1 MRRIKQLI
9 LTLLCLSMVMTSAIG
24 TAYADTTGYTVNAA
38 AGQSEA
44 TLKDELYQQWANA
57 CNGKFS
63 AEALKEF
70 AVNLKNEYVPR
81 VLYGITQK
89 FTFARPSAEGMKI
102 GLELVYKDNSKAELA
117 SVTSNG
123 KEYKLSINMAALENT
138 DDGKVDVEGDKGAFF
153 GSLTH
158 EMMHAVMFDAV
169 SAGMLADR
177 VWHGNGFTEYVDE
190 FPRWFYEGICQ
201 TVGGGIEWCDAL
213 MKNYDKCSVNEQSGR
228 ENIIKWLREFYYY
241 YKEYAQG
248 YIACL
253 YLGHLAGGSTDTVTA
268 DNIAK
273 GLDAIVL
280 DLADGYSLS
289 QTIYRRTQGKYTSIE
304 DLQRKFAADAYDFTI
319 KFLDITY
326 GGTSDINWA
335 STGSVLAAGGL
346 KASKLEMYRD
356 FSGKSYYFTLD
367 ISCGG
372 MCDNSSLLPAGRP
385 DRTGGGN
392 TMTKGL
398 RRDGS
403 INTDARKLWT
413 ETSYKEPAEPETP
426 TKPGTGGGT
435 VTPPSGGGGGGGTVA
450 PPAGGGGGGGGAAV
464 PPAETQK
471 PEEPTQ
477 SGTTTTADLSG
488 STTSQGG
495 QTTTTVDQTT
505 ADRLVETAVSGKSEE
520 IVISAVTKN
529 TSAALSVKSSEVALP
544 VETLQKIADKTNADI
559 VIKTDVAEVKLD
571 NKAAEAVAAQTHSE
585 TAGKAETVSIAVE
598 KVKEAAKE
606 VHYELKVVTSE
617 GKTISDFKGGSVSV
631 TVNVPKSLSNKK
643 AVCVYIDG
651 QGNYHKVAGKL
662 NADGT
667 YTFTTGHFSAY
678 AVMPEEEADAAIAA
692 QKAAVKQ
699 IKLKLSSKLVNTK
712 SGKKGIRLTWKN
724 PSDIKLEGVEIYRSL
739 KKNSGYGKKP
749 ISTPKS
755 DKYTNTS
762 VKSGKKYYYKARG
775 YVTIDGEKVY
785 TSYSGKAS
793 RTVK

>member
-44 TLKDELYQQWANA
+44 TLNDELYQQWADA

-89 FTFARPSAEGMKI
+89 FTFARPSAESMKI
-102 GLELVYKDNSKAELA
+102 GLELYYNDYKKADLA

-123 KEYKLSINMAALENT
+123 KEYKLSINMAALEKT

-190 FPRWFYEGICQ
+190 FPGWFYEGICQ
-201 TVGGGIEWCDAL
+201 TVGGGINYCSAAL
-213 MKNYDKCSVNEQSGR
+213 GYYDLRLSEYGK
-228 ENIIKWLREFYYY
+228 ENMTAWLDKFYWLGY
-241 YKEYAQG
+241 EAYAQG

-304 DLQRKFAADAYDFTI
+304 DLQKKFAADAYDFTI

-346 KASKLEMYRD
+346 KASKLEMYQD
-356 FSGKSYYFTLD
+356 FSGRSDYFTLD

-426 TKPGTGGGT
+426 TKPGTGNET

-450 PPAGGGGGGGGAAV
+450 PPAGGGGGGGGGAAV

-505 ADRLVETAVSGKSEE
+505 ADKLVETAVSGKSEE

-712 SGKKGIRLTWKN
+712 SGKKGIRITWKN

>member
-24 TAYADTTGYTVNAA
+24 TAYADTAGYTVNAA

-44 TLKDELYQQWANA
+44 TLNDELYQQWADA
-57 CNGKFS
+57 CNEKFS

-89 FTFARPSAEGMKI
+89 FTFARPSAESMKI
-102 GLELVYKDNSKAELA
+102 GLELYYNDYKKADLA

-123 KEYKLSINMAALENT
+123 KEYKLSINMAALNKT
-138 DDGKVDVEGDKGAFF
+138 NDGKVDVEGDKGAFF

-169 SAGMLADR
+169 SAGMLTDR
-177 VWHGNGFTEYVDE
+177 VWHVNGFTEYVDE

-201 TVGGGIEWCDAL
+201 TVGGGINYCSEAL
-213 MKNYDKCSVNEQSGR
+213 GYYDLRLSEYGKE
-228 ENIIKWLREFYYY
+228 KMTAWLNKFYWKGY
-241 YKEYAQG
+241 EAYAQG

-356 FSGKSYYFTLD
+356 FSGRSDYFTLD

-426 TKPGTGGGT
+426 TKPGTGNET
-435 VTPPSGGGGGGGTVA
+435 VTPPSGGGGGGVTVA
-450 PPAGGGGGGGGAAV
+450 PPAGGGGGGGGGAAV

-505 ADRLVETAVSGKSEE
+505 ADKLVETAVSGKSEE

-712 SGKKGIRLTWKN
+712 SGKKGIRITWKN

>member
-1 MRRIKQLI
+1 M
-9 LTLLCLSMVMTSAIG
+9 
-24 TAYADTTGYTVNAA
+24 
-38 AGQSEA
+38 
-44 TLKDELYQQWANA
+44 
-57 CNGKFS
+57 
-63 AEALKEF
+63 
-70 AVNLKNEYVPR
+70 
-81 VLYGITQK
+81 
-89 FTFARPSAEGMKI
+89 
-102 GLELVYKDNSKAELA
+102 
-117 SVTSNG
+117 
-123 KEYKLSINMAALENT
+123 
-138 DDGKVDVEGDKGAFF
+138 
-153 GSLTH
+153 
-158 EMMHAVMFDAV
+158 
-169 SAGMLADR
+169 
-177 VWHGNGFTEYVDE
+177 
-190 FPRWFYEGICQ
+190 
-201 TVGGGIEWCDAL
+201 
-213 MKNYDKCSVNEQSGR
+213 
-228 ENIIKWLREFYYY
+228 
-241 YKEYAQG
+241 
-248 YIACL
+248 
-253 YLGHLAGGSTDTVTA
+253 
-268 DNIAK
+268 
-273 GLDAIVL
+273 
-280 DLADGYSLS
+280 
-289 QTIYRRTQGKYTSIE
+289 
-304 DLQRKFAADAYDFTI
+304 
-319 KFLDITY
+319 
-326 GGTSDINWA
+326 
-335 STGSVLAAGGL
+335 AAGGL
-346 KASKLEMYRD
+346 KASKLEMYQG
-356 FSGKSYYFTLD
+356 FSGKSDYFTLD

-385 DRTGGGN
+385 DRTGGGK

-435 VTPPSGGGGGGGTVA
+435 VTPPSGGGGGGVTVA
-450 PPAGGGGGGGGAAV
+450 PPAGGGGGGGGGAAV

-505 ADRLVETAVSGKSEE
+505 ADKLVETAVSGKSEE

-544 VETLQKIADKTNADI
+544 VETLQKIADKTDADI

-643 AVCVYIDG
+643 VVCVYIDG
-651 QGNYHKVAGKL
+651 QGHYHKVAGKL

-712 SGKKGIRLTWKN
+712 SGKKGIRITWKN

>member
-1 MRRIKQLI
+1 
-9 LTLLCLSMVMTSAIG
+9 
-24 TAYADTTGYTVNAA
+24 
-38 AGQSEA
+38 
-44 TLKDELYQQWANA
+44 
-57 CNGKFS
+57 
-63 AEALKEF
+63 
-70 AVNLKNEYVPR
+70 
-81 VLYGITQK
+81 
-89 FTFARPSAEGMKI
+89 
-102 GLELVYKDNSKAELA
+102 
-117 SVTSNG
+117 
-123 KEYKLSINMAALENT
+123 
-138 DDGKVDVEGDKGAFF
+138 
-153 GSLTH
+153 
-158 EMMHAVMFDAV
+158 
-169 SAGMLADR
+169 
-177 VWHGNGFTEYVDE
+177 
-190 FPRWFYEGICQ
+190 
-201 TVGGGIEWCDAL
+201 
-213 MKNYDKCSVNEQSGR
+213 
-228 ENIIKWLREFYYY
+228 
-241 YKEYAQG
+241 
-248 YIACL
+248 
-253 YLGHLAGGSTDTVTA
+253 
-268 DNIAK
+268 
-273 GLDAIVL
+273 
-280 DLADGYSLS
+280 
-289 QTIYRRTQGKYTSIE
+289 
-304 DLQRKFAADAYDFTI
+304 
-319 KFLDITY
+319 
-326 GGTSDINWA
+326 
-335 STGSVLAAGGL
+335 
-346 KASKLEMYRD
+346 
-356 FSGKSYYFTLD
+356 
-367 ISCGG
+367 

-385 DRTGGGN
+385 DRTGGGK

-413 ETSYKEPAEPETP
+413 KTSYKEPAEPETP

-450 PPAGGGGGGGGAAV
+450 PPAGGGGGGGGTAV

-505 ADRLVETAVSGKSEE
+505 ADKLVETAVSGKSEE

-544 VETLQKIADKTNADI
+544 VKTLQKIADKTNADI

-606 VHYELKVVTSE
+606 VHYELKVVTLE

-643 AVCVYIDG
+643 VVCVYIDG

-712 SGKKGIRLTWKN
+712 SGKKGIRITWKN

-749 ISTPKS
+749 ISTPRWTPVMMTFS
-755 DKYTNTS
+755 TVSALRSVSIGASIPQPARSAASVRLGVMSCVLSHSARIACTYSS
-762 VKSGKKYYYKARG
+762 VKQPYSAPLSPSTGSTTTMVSSPAKSRRKSFAKCICSTEPKKPMQMPSNL
-775 YVTIDGEKVY
+775 I
-785 TSYSGKAS
+785 
-793 RTVK
+793 

>member
-1 MRRIKQLI
+1 M
-9 LTLLCLSMVMTSAIG
+9 
-24 TAYADTTGYTVNAA
+24 
-38 AGQSEA
+38 
-44 TLKDELYQQWANA
+44 
-57 CNGKFS
+57 
-63 AEALKEF
+63 
-70 AVNLKNEYVPR
+70 
-81 VLYGITQK
+81 
-89 FTFARPSAEGMKI
+89 
-102 GLELVYKDNSKAELA
+102 
-117 SVTSNG
+117 
-123 KEYKLSINMAALENT
+123 
-138 DDGKVDVEGDKGAFF
+138 
-153 GSLTH
+153 
-158 EMMHAVMFDAV
+158 
-169 SAGMLADR
+169 
-177 VWHGNGFTEYVDE
+177 
-190 FPRWFYEGICQ
+190 
-201 TVGGGIEWCDAL
+201 
-213 MKNYDKCSVNEQSGR
+213 
-228 ENIIKWLREFYYY
+228 
-241 YKEYAQG
+241 
-248 YIACL
+248 
-253 YLGHLAGGSTDTVTA
+253 
-268 DNIAK
+268 
-273 GLDAIVL
+273 
-280 DLADGYSLS
+280 
-289 QTIYRRTQGKYTSIE
+289 
-304 DLQRKFAADAYDFTI
+304 
-319 KFLDITY
+319 
-326 GGTSDINWA
+326 
-335 STGSVLAAGGL
+335 AAGGL

-356 FSGKSYYFTLD
+356 FSGRSDYFTLD

-385 DRTGGGN
+385 DRTGGGK

-426 TKPGTGGGT
+426 TKPGTGNET
-435 VTPPSGGGGGGGTVA
+435 VTPPSGGGGGGVTVA
-450 PPAGGGGGGGGAAV
+450 PPAGGGGGGGGGAAV

-505 ADRLVETAVSGKSEE
+505 ADKLVETAVSGKSEE